1 MEGWS
6 KESEGG
12 EVEEEIDID
21 TQSRAKVKK
30 KKMNSV
36 LVGQTLLFSNPSFE
50 MSQIKTTILLFFLNK
65 HCYQSGSDLK
75 FLTLLQQSVK
85 FTN

>member
-30 KKMNSV
+30 KKKEQRACRVDTPIFKSE
-36 LVGQTLLFSNPSFE
+36 L
-50 MSQIKTTILLFFLNK
+50 
-65 HCYQSGSDLK
+65 
-75 FLTLLQQSVK
+75 
-85 FTN
+85 